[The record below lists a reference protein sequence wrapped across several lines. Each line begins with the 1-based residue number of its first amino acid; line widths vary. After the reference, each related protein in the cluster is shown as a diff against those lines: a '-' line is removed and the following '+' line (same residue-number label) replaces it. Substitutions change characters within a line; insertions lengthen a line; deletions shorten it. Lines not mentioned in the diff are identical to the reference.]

1 MLSFRHGNE
10 EGTGSCLE
18 VDIMPASPKKD
29 GIVSM
34 VITPQSNAKDRED
47 WNGPQ
52 FKPAHYG
59 VGVELNAGATAH
71 VLAVLGGEALSIL
84 GNKGLR
90 KCLDDRTTVL
100 HIDRVTS
107 PYEGFGV
114 HIKTK
119 FANGEKADGRIVLSL
134 TEGAALR
141 DALRASMG
149 KLAFG

>member
-18 VDIMPASPKKD
+18 VDITPASQEKD

-34 VITPQSNAKDRED
+34 AIMPQSNVKDGED

-59 VGVELNAGATAH
+59 VGVELNASATAH
-71 VLAVLGGEALSIL
+71 VLSVLGGEALSIL

-100 HIDRVTS
+100 HIDRVTT
-107 PYEGFGV
+107 PFEGYAV
-114 HIKTK
+114 HITTK
-119 FANGEKADGRIVLSL
+119 YANGEKMDGRIVLSL

-141 DALRASMG
+141 DALHASMG
-149 KLAFG
+149 RLAFG